1 MNKKLGGLL
10 TNLGGR
16 LINTHSEMKERVNR
30 RKAADKEKR
39 NKKKLL
45 SIKLYVN
52 NFRYVIYVIYNVMIN
67 NLCDV

>member
-1 MNKKLGGLL
+1 VNKKLGGLL

-67 NLCDV
+67 N